1 MKIEPLASSVMPPA
15 PRASSPRSV
24 MRFLLAMTL
33 TLMAHASQAF
43 DFQGHALVCQMA
55 YAQLSESVQ
64 KKVAALVA
72 KSPEKHFAVACA
84 WPDNV
89 RDQKRYEH
97 TKPWHFVNIPRS
109 ATSVSASDCPKQGCL
124 LSAITEMQQRLQNKP
139 DTDWQALLFLGHF
152 IADLHQPMHVS
163 YFDDRGGNRTSV
175 RFLGDKTNLH
185 HLFDGDILGKRNFRK
200 QAPQWLTTISAEQQ
214 QQWQQGDVLS
224 WANESLQIT
233 RTIYAQLPA
242 SHKIGSDYR
251 DTFAPQLEQ
260 QMKKA
265 SVRLA
270 FLLEKTLK

>member
-1 MKIEPLASSVMPPA
+1 MIGHKASHVSRSASRAFSLRVLTRLLLSSALAGFACSA
-15 PRASSPRSV
+15 
-24 MRFLLAMTL
+24 
-33 TLMAHASQAF
+33 QAF

-64 KKVAALVA
+64 KKVDALVA
-72 KSPEKHFAVACA
+72 KSPEKHFSVACA

-97 TKPWHFVNIPRS
+97 TKPWHFVNVPRS
-109 ATSVSASDCPKQGCL
+109 ATSVSASACPKQGCL
-124 LSAITEMQQRLQNKP
+124 LSAIAEMQQRLQNKP
-139 DTDWQALLFLGHF
+139 DADWQALLFLGHF
-152 IADLHQPMHVS
+152 MADLHQPMHVS

-200 QAPQWLTTISAEQQ
+200 QAPQWLTTISGQK
-214 QQWQQGDVLS
+214 QQWQQGDALS

-233 RTIYAQLPA
+233 RAVYAQLPA
-242 SHKIGSDYR
+242 SHNIGPDYR
-251 DTFAPQLEQ
+251 DTFAPQLELQ
-260 QMKKA
+260 LKKA

-270 FLLEKTLK
+270 LVLEKALE

>member
-1 MKIEPLASSVMPPA
+1 MIGHKASHVSRSASRAFSLRVLTRLLLSSALAGFACSA
-15 PRASSPRSV
+15 
-24 MRFLLAMTL
+24 
-33 TLMAHASQAF
+33 QAF

-64 KKVAALVA
+64 KKVDALVA
-72 KSPEKHFAVACA
+72 KSPEKHFSVACS

-97 TKPWHFVNIPRS
+97 TKPWHFVNVPRS
-109 ATSVSASDCPKQGCL
+109 ATSVSASACPKQGCL
-124 LSAITEMQQRLQNKP
+124 LSAIAEMQQRLQNKP

-185 HLFDGDILGKRNFRK
+185 HLFDGDILGKRNFRQ

-224 WANESLQIT
+224 WAGESLQIT
-233 RTIYAQLPA
+233 RAIYAQLPA

-260 QMKKA
+260 QLKKA

-270 FLLEKTLK
+270 FLLEKILK

>member
-1 MKIEPLASSVMPPA
+1 M
-15 PRASSPRSV
+15 V
-24 MRFLLAMTL
+24 MRFLLVMTL
-33 TLMAHASQAF
+33 TLMAHATQAF

-64 KKVAALVA
+64 KKVDALVA
-72 KSPEKHFAVACA
+72 KSPEKHFSVACA

-109 ATSVSASDCPKQGCL
+109 ATSVSANDCPKQGCL
-124 LSAITEMQQRLQNKP
+124 LSAIAEMQQRLQNKP
-139 DTDWQALLFLGHF
+139 DADWQALLFLGHF

-185 HLFDGDILGKRNFRK
+185 HLFDGDILGKRNFRQ

-224 WANESLQIT
+224 WAGESLQIT
-233 RTIYAQLPA
+233 RAIYAHLPV
-242 SHKIGSDYR
+242 SHKISSDYR

-260 QMKKA
+260 QLKKA

-270 FLLEKTLK
+270 LLLETTLSH

>member
-1 MKIEPLASSVMPPA
+1 
-15 PRASSPRSV
+15 
-24 MRFLLAMTL
+24 MRVLTRLLLSTAL
-33 TLMAHASQAF
+33 TVFACSTQAF

-64 KKVAALVA
+64 KKVDALVA
-72 KSPEKHFAVACA
+72 KSPEKHFSVACA

-97 TKPWHFVNIPRS
+97 TKPWHFVNVPRS
-109 ATSVSASDCPKQGCL
+109 ATSVSVSDCPKQGCL
-124 LSAITEMQQRLQNKP
+124 LSAITTMQQRLQKKP

-185 HLFDGDILGKRNFRK
+185 YLFDGDILGKRNFRQ

-224 WANESLQIT
+224 WAGESLQIT

-270 FLLEKTLK
+270 FLLKKKLK

>member
-1 MKIEPLASSVMPPA
+1 
-15 PRASSPRSV
+15 

-33 TLMAHASQAF
+33 MFMAQATQAF

-55 YAQLSESVQ
+55 YAQLSEPVQ
-64 KKVAALVA
+64 KKVDALVA
-72 KSPEKHFAVACA
+72 KSPEQHFAVACA
-84 WPDNV
+84 WPDKV
-89 RDQKRYEH
+89 RDQKRYAQA
-97 TKPWHFVNIPRS
+97 KPWHFVNVPRT
-109 ATSVSASDCPKQGCL
+109 ATSVSANDCPKQGCL

-139 DTDWQALLFLGHF
+139 ESDWQALLFLSHF
-152 IADLHQPMHVS
+152 VADLHQPMHVS

-200 QAPQWLTTISAEQQ
+200 QAPQWLTTISAQQQ
-214 QQWQQGDVLS
+214 QQWAQGDTLS

-233 RTIYAQLPA
+233 RAVYAQLPA
-242 SHKIGSDYR
+242 SKQIGPDYR

-260 QMKKA
+260 QIKKA

-270 FLLEKTLK
+270 LLLGSL